1 MEFTYS
7 TVVNAGL
14 SDVFAWHGRPGAMAR
29 LTPPWLPVRVLQEAS
44 SLRDGRAVLGWPG
57 GLRWVAVHQPASY
70 DPPNMFADEL
80 ESCPLAAVLSWR
92 HRHQFAPAGETGE
105 AREAGEAAERAT
117 LVTDT
122 VDTTLPGRILRPM
135 FAYRH
140 RQLADD
146 LAAQARARATCP
158 DSLTV
163 AVTGSGGLIGTALT
177 ALLTTGGYRV
187 IRLVRRPP
195 RNEGERQWRPE
206 EPAPTLLNGVDALI
220 HLAGASIG
228 GRFTPDRK
236 REIADSRIIP
246 TRRLAEL
253 AATKA
258 ATKAGATAAGPGADP
273 DTPGLR
279 AFVTASA
286 IGFSGPDRGEEI
298 LTEASPRGKGF
309 LADVVAEWE
318 DAAAPA
324 AAAGIRTVQVRTG
337 IVQTPRGGMLRL
349 LTPLFAAGLG
359 GRLGSGTQWL
369 AWIGLD
375 DLLDIY
381 LRAITD
387 PHLSGPVNAVA
398 PEPVRNIDYTR
409 TLARV
414 LHRPALLPVPAFGPR
429 LLLGAE
435 GAAELVQASQYVRAE
450 ALIGAG
456 HHFRQPHL
464 EQALRHL
471 YGRS

>member
-14 SDVFAWHGRPGAMAR
+14 DDVFAWHSRPGAMTR
-29 LTPPWLPVRVLQEAS
+29 LTPPWQPVRILQEAS
-44 SLRDGRAVLGWPG
+44 SLRDGQAVLGLPG
-57 GLRWVAVHQPASY
+57 GLRWVAVHSPASY

-80 ESCPLAAVLSWR
+80 ASCPLAAVLSWR
-92 HRHQFAPAGETGE
+92 HRHQFSPAGE
-105 AREAGEAAERAT
+105 AGQAEESAERAT
-117 LVTDT
+117 LITDT
-122 VDTTLPGRILRPM
+122 VDTTLPGRMLRPM

-140 RQLADD
+140 QQLADD
-146 LAAQARARATCP
+146 LAAQARARSVSP
-158 DSLTV
+158 DLLTI

-177 ALLTTGGYRV
+177 ALLTTGGHRV

-195 RNEGERQWRPE
+195 RNEGERQWQPE

-236 REIADSRIIP
+236 REIRDSRIVP

-253 AATKA
+253 AA
-258 ATKAGATAAGPGADP
+258 ATAGIADP
-273 DTPGLR
+273 DAPGLR

-286 IGFSGPDRGEEI
+286 IGFYGPDRGEEI
-298 LTEASPRGKGF
+298 LTETSSRGKGF
-309 LADVVAEWE
+309 LADVVAGWE

-349 LTPLFAAGLG
+349 LTPLFEAGLG

-381 LRAITD
+381 LRAVTD
-387 PHLSGPVNAVA
+387 PDLSGPVNAVA

-471 YGRS
+471 FGRG

>member
-7 TVVNAGL
+7 TVVNAGM
-14 SDVFAWHGRPGAMAR
+14 SDVFAWHSRPGAMAR

-57 GLRWVAVHQPASY
+57 GLRWVAVHSPASY

-80 ESCPLAAVLSWR
+80 ESCPLGTVLSWR
-92 HRHQFAPAGETGE
+92 HRHQFAPAGE
-105 AREAGEAAERAT
+105 AGQDAERAT

-122 VDTTLPGRILRPM
+122 VDTTLPGRMLRPM

-146 LAAQARARATCP
+146 LAAQARARSVCP
-158 DSLTV
+158 DSLTI

-177 ALLTTGGYRV
+177 ALLTTGGHRV

-195 RNEGERQWRPE
+195 RNSGEREWRPE
-206 EPAPTLLNGVDALI
+206 EPEPTLLSGVDALI
-220 HLAGASIG
+220 HLAGVSIG

-236 REIADSRIIP
+236 REIRDSRIIP

-253 AATKA
+253 AA
-258 ATKAGATAAGPGADP
+258 ATAADA

-286 IGFSGPDRGEEI
+286 IGFYGADRGEEI
-298 LTEASPRGKGF
+298 LTETSARGAGF
-309 LADVVAEWE
+309 LADVVAAWE

-324 AAAGIRTVQVRTG
+324 TAAGIRTVQVRTG

-349 LTPLFAAGLG
+349 LAPLFAAGLG

-381 LRAITD
+381 LRAVTD
-387 PHLSGPVNAVA
+387 PDLSGPVNAVA

-471 YGRS
+471 FGRG

>member
-14 SDVFAWHGRPGAMAR
+14 SEVFAWHGRPGAMAR
-29 LTPPWLPVRVLQEAS
+29 LTPPWLPVRVLQEAN
-44 SLRDGRAVLGWPG
+44 SLQDGQAVLGLPG
-57 GLRWVAVHQPASY
+57 GLRWVAVHSPASY
-70 DPPNMFADEL
+70 DPPHMFADEL

-92 HRHQFAPAGETGE
+92 HRHQFAPAREAAGETWPT
-105 AREAGEAAERAT
+105 GEAAEPAT
-117 LVTDT
+117 LVTDA
-122 VDTTLPGRILRPM
+122 VDTTLPGRMLRPM

-158 DSLTV
+158 DPLTV

-177 ALLTTGGYRV
+177 ALLTTGGHRV

-195 RNEGERQWRPE
+195 RNEGERQWQPE

-236 REIADSRIIP
+236 REIRDSRIVP

-253 AATKA
+253 AA
-258 ATKAGATAAGPGADP
+258 ATDP

-286 IGFSGPDRGEEI
+286 IGFYGPDRGEEI
-298 LTEASPRGKGF
+298 LTETSARGEGF
-309 LADVVAEWE
+309 LADVVADWE

-349 LTPLFAAGLG
+349 LTPLFEAGLG

-381 LRAITD
+381 LRAVTD
-387 PHLSGPVNAVA
+387 PQLSGPVNAVA
-398 PEPVRNIDYTR
+398 PEPVRNVDYTR

-435 GAAELVQASQYVRAE
+435 GAAELVQASQYVRPE
-450 ALIGAG
+450 VLIKTG
-456 HHFRQPHL
+456 HHFRQPDL

-471 YGRS
+471 FGRS

>member
-1 MEFTYS
+1 MEFTHA
-7 TVVNAGL
+7 TVVNAEL
-14 SDVFAWHGRPGAMAR
+14 SEVFAWHSRSGAMTR

-44 SLRDGRAVLGWPG
+44 SLRDGQAVLGLPG

-80 ESCPLAAVLSWR
+80 ESCPVAAVLSWR
-92 HRHQFAPAGETGE
+92 HRHHFAPTG
-105 AREAGEAAERAT
+105 EAGEAAERAT
-117 LVTDT
+117 LVTDA
-122 VDTTLPGRILRPM
+122 VDTTLPDRMLRPM

-146 LAAQARARATCP
+146 LAAQARARALCP

-163 AVTGSGGLIGTALT
+163 AITGSGGLIGTALT
-177 ALLTTGGYRV
+177 ALLTTGGHRV

-195 RNEGERQWRPE
+195 RNSGEREWRPE

-236 REIADSRIIP
+236 REIRDSRITP
-246 TRRLAEL
+246 TLRLAEL
-253 AATKA
+253 AA
-258 ATKAGATAAGPGADP
+258 ATATATATATGAGTDP

-286 IGFSGPDRGEEI
+286 IGFYGPDRGEEI

-309 LADVVAEWE
+309 LADVVADWE
-318 DAAAPA
+318 DATAPA

-349 LTPLFAAGLG
+349 LTPLFEAGLG

-381 LRAITD
+381 LRAVTD

-398 PEPVRNIDYTR
+398 PDPVRNIDYTR

-429 LLLGAE
+429 LLLGAA
-435 GAAELVQASQYVRAE
+435 GAAELVQASQYVRPE

-471 YGRS
+471 FGRR